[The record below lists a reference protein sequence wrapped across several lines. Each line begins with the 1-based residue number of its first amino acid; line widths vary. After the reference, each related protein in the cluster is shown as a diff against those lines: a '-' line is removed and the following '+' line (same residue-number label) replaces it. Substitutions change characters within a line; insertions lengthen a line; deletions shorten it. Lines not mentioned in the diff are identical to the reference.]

1 MTNNDK
7 LEKLQGYVDTL
18 RAQGRI
24 RTQNDMAELIGVNR
38 SVLSSAMNGNPRY
51 LTDSLLKRIRPF
63 VEHDESKNVVKTV
76 EVPAEK
82 LMEMLDRITI
92 ENANLSALS
101 RSQQDTIAFLTG
113 AHEKKEATASPF
125 ILRR

>member
-63 VEHDESKNVVKTV
+63 VEHD
-76 EVPAEK
+76 
-82 LMEMLDRITI
+82 R
-92 ENANLSALS
+92 
-101 RSQQDTIAFLTG
+101 LTG
-113 AHEKKEATASPF
+113 
-125 ILRR
+125 